1 MSQKHT
7 DPNLLKKGIK
17 YLAFS
22 LPLLFLCPYVLT
34 LSFNGIHYYQRQETL
49 NFINKETIFLYAI
62 FITGLIFGFLA
73 FYFLYRGFRTLSS
86 ALFD

>member
-7 DPNLLKKGIK
+7 DSNLLKKGIK

-22 LPLLFLCPYVLT
+22 LPLLFLCPYTLT
-34 LSFNGIHYYQRQETL
+34 LS
-49 NFINKETIFLYAI
+49 FINKETVFFYIF
-62 FITGLIFGFLA
+62 FIIGLIFGFFA
-73 FYFLYRGFRTLSS
+73 FYFLYRGFKSLLA

>member
-49 NFINKETIFLYAI
+49 TFINKETIFLYAI
-62 FITGLIFGFLA
+62 FYCWINFWFFSILFSIQRFQNFISGFI
-73 FYFLYRGFRTLSS
+73 
-86 ALFD
+86 